1 MLTLVIVNEK
11 YLTLN
16 ISKEPNF
23 IFTFLVKPYISLLY
37 PNSQAYF
44 FPYVA
49 FYYIRATATY
59 YTS

>member
-23 IFTFLVKPYISLLY
+23 ILTFLAKSYISFSY
-37 PNSQAYF
+37 PKSQAYF
-44 FPYVA
+44 FPYVV
-49 FYYIRATATY
+49 FYYIRATATC